1 MQCTSGSHYFS
12 ILIFFF
18 NLLMKIIYP
27 VNFWICQYFFVE
39 KNMSLFLPQWW
50 QICVTC
56 FLCLLVINICPVFLC
71 INEKY
76 LWVSDRRW
84 LSAAATALSEF
95 WCVLILLCLLVS
107 FNVVVVFL
115 ESSERRHYGLEL
127 WCWRSYELVSIWF
140 FLCFFFFIFVYW
152 WIFRFVLWN
161 WRWVMTLFRLCD
173 FVWKSWI
180 WFSELNKWIL

>member
-1 MQCTSGSHYFS
+1 MS
-12 ILIFFF
+12 IFF
-18 NLLMKIIYP
+18 LSK
-27 VNFWICQYFFVE
+27 
-39 KNMSLFLPQWW
+39 KMSLFLPQWW

-140 FLCFFFFIFVYW
+140 FLCFFFHFCLLAFV
-152 WIFRFVLWN
+152 FVLF
-161 WRWVMTLFRLCD
+161 RGDEDGVVTLFQLCD
-173 FVWKSWI
+173 F
-180 WFSELNKWIL
+180 F